1 MPLKNKINA
10 VLRSRL
16 PAILALAYAIFGAAW
31 VIVNNRF
38 LAGFSSNSATHALID
53 LLFIAIT
60 GCIFYLL
67 FKSWREP
74 LPAMP

>member
-10 VLRSRL
+10 VLKSRL
-16 PAILALAYAIFGAAW
+16 QAIFALAYAIFGAIW

-38 LAGFSSNSATHALID
+38 LAGLSSNPATHTLID

-67 FKSWREP
+67 FKNCTRS
-74 LPAMP
+74 LPTR